1 MPELKLYTACYDL
14 PMSEFI
20 RCMCDSDYT
29 ALVIEGSAEAD
40 HLAEAWQKI
49 HQEYIAL
56 LGNSQDNYL
65 LTLMM
70 EVNRLYFRHLSITE
84 AVKLLRAHRF
94 DELVM
99 MLKKEGFN
107 YPFNPNDPEEYRKDL
122 NKVTNRA
129 KSLLVELEQKKKQLE
144 LLQQNQSTGKIDRE
158 YFDKILITL
167 SQHMG
172 FKLEKDKTTVTEYI
186 YTLKD
191 YISHCE
197 RLKAKDVRGSH
208 K

>member
-1 MPELKLYTACYDL
+1 MSELKLYTVCYDL
-14 PMSEFI
+14 PIVRFI
-20 RCMCDSDYT
+20 RCLCEGDYS
-29 ALVIEGSAEAD
+29 ALVIEGEAD
-40 HLAEAWQKI
+40 PGTLVEAWQNI
-49 HQEYIAL
+49 HQEYITL
-56 LGNSQDNYL
+56 MGNSQDNYL
-65 LTLMM
+65 FTLML

-84 AVKLLRAHRF
+84 AVKLLGAHRF

-107 YPFNPNDPEEYRKDL
+107 YPFNPNDTEGYRKDL
-122 NKVTNRA
+122 NKVVNRA

-144 LLQQNQSTGKIDRE
+144 LLQQSQSTGKLDRE

>member
-1 MPELKLYTACYDL
+1 
-14 PMSEFI
+14 
-20 RCMCDSDYT
+20 MCDSDYT